1 MPVTR
6 SEKAA
11 TAGSGILQA
20 PEKFQTASEQSAK
33 SLSAV
38 QSDMDD
44 RKDLQDGLILRLW
57 AAVKAS
63 RKLVDEVTL
72 EITDQ
77 VEIIKVAKGD
87 DTNPQEI
94 IGQYTQQLSD
104 LLEKGDSLLSD
115 FESKNSSLLEKLD
128 FLMLKGAVL

>member
-1 MPVTR
+1 M
-6 SEKAA
+6 
-11 TAGSGILQA
+11 
-20 PEKFQTASEQSAK
+20 
-33 SLSAV
+33 
-38 QSDMDD
+38 
-44 RKDLQDGLILRLW
+44 
-57 AAVKAS
+57 KAS

-128 FLMLKGAVL
+128 FLMLRVQ